1 MVSILI
7 PAVTLRGAKMAQNKK
22 GTFTTK
28 EICAQFEVSKA
39 TLFRWEKEG
48 RITDVWRDWRNWRLY
63 SEQNVKEIR
72 KVMTS
77 K

>member
-1 MVSILI
+1 
-7 PAVTLRGAKMAQNKK
+7 MAQNKK

-28 EICAQFEVSKA
+28 EICAQFEISKA

-72 KVMTS
+72 KTMTAS
-77 K
+77 KSAGQR